1 MEVRDEE
8 GVDIIGID
16 GRSLECDEGRGA
28 AVHQAPEVTRLQ
40 EDTGLEPTS
49 ASKRIATS

>member
-28 AVHQAPEVTRLQ
+28 AVHKAPEVARLQ
-40 EDTGLEPTS
+40 EDTGLEAAS
-49 ASKRIATS
+49 APKRIATS